1 MQISEDWVA
10 AKSYLHMNVEIE
22 YENESANSNE
32 KQIYRR
38 NVAWS
43 LQIRQYFFCKF
54 YSALKQSPRSP
65 RPYSSTFY
73 PFSIL
78 RSAPLEPSPAFNYAW
93 DIISEN
99 ALTKFNKL

>member
-38 NVAWS
+38 NVA
-43 LQIRQYFFCKF
+43 
-54 YSALKQSPRSP
+54 
-65 RPYSSTFY
+65 
-73 PFSIL
+73 
-78 RSAPLEPSPAFNYAW
+78 
-93 DIISEN
+93 
-99 ALTKFNKL
+99 